1 MYLLN
6 KLMDILSSP
15 KTLIV
20 FLLLTWLTSLMGIGN
35 LKYIFICLLAYSFGC
50 WSFKEVK
57 KRGDGVIVITEKR
70 GSSFS
75 DWMKKH
81 HIYFSDLVF
90 GGFMGSLMLMLLF
103 WTIKYPLLEMFVN
116 K

>member
-20 FLLLTWLTSLMGIGN
+20 FLLLTWLTPLMGIGS
-35 LKYIFICLLAYSFGC
+35 LKYLFICLLSYSFGC
-50 WSFKEVK
+50 WSFKDVK
-57 KRGDGVIVITEKR
+57 KRGEGVIVITEKR
-70 GSSFS
+70 ESSFS
-75 DWMKKH
+75 DWMEKH
-81 HIYFSDLVF
+81 DIDFGDLLSGCF
-90 GGFMGSLMLMLLF
+90 LGGLMLILLF
-103 WTIKYPLLEMFVN
+103 WTIIFPLLKMFV

>member
-1 MYLLN
+1 MHLLN

-20 FLLLTWLTSLMGIGN
+20 FLLLTWLTPLMGIGS

-50 WSFKEVK
+50 WSFKNVK
-57 KRGDGVIVITEKR
+57 KRGDGTIVITEYK

-75 DWMKKH
+75 DWMIKH
-81 HIYFSDLVF
+81 DIDVGDLFF
-90 GGFMGSLMLMLLF
+90 GGFMGSLMLILLF
-103 WTIKYPLLEMFVN
+103 WTIIYPLLEMFVN